1 MKVENLSYKEMVKVI
16 KENVEDN
23 YNLEV
28 CFESEY
34 GDHMACEGSNIPY
47 TFKFDGKEFEIIG
60 KSKILNEDTDD
71 EEIITKYSV
80 EF

>member
-1 MKVENLSYKEMVKVI
+1 MKKENLSYEEMLKVI
-16 KENVEDN
+16 KGNIEDD

-34 GDHMACEGSNIPY
+34 GDHLGCEGSDIHY
-47 TFKFDGKEFEIIG
+47 IFEFDGKEFEIVG
-60 KSKILNEDTDD
+60 KSKILNKDTDD
-71 EEIITKYSV
+71 EKIITKYSV